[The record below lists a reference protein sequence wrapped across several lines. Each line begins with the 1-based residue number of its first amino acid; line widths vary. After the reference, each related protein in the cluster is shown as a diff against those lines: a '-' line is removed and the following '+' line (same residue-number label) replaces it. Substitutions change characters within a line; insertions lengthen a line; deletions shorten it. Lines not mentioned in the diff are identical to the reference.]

1 MEVTNRSSWFSGIF
15 LKDAKPFISKRDI
28 NWPRITK
35 AGLVAIIGLV
45 VALLM
50 MPTTKPQEKTFHEK
64 VEPGFV
70 QKSIE
75 NDPTQDNLSQ
85 LQQAKSNS
93 RAVPNSLD
101 YLYQSNSGG
110 MGSSNKDRNS
120 SMILSRQGVDSKT
133 QLPPGTKI
141 SVRIIEKLNVTNQT
155 MPIIG
160 VIAKDLLQEDSLA
173 IPNGSKLF
181 GESSFNEGS
190 ERAQVSWKS
199 IQFPDGRERQI
210 SAISVGSD
218 GQVGIDGNVHS
229 EALKNT
235 IGQTLTRFIG
245 AYAEGSMERGPLG
258 ANTGGS
264 ENGMRNAVAETAKDR
279 ADALATDLKKEKKW
293 IEIESN
299 SESLAVLTQAFVFRD
314 PGAVYGR

>member
-1 MEVTNRSSWFSGIF
+1 MEVTNRSSWFSSIF

-28 NWPRITK
+28 NWSRITK
-35 AGLVAIIGLV
+35 AGVVAIIGLV
-45 VALLM
+45 GALLM
-50 MPTTKPQEKTFHEK
+50 MPTMKPQEKNFHEK
-64 VEPGFV
+64 IESGSV

-75 NDPTQDNLSQ
+75 SDPTQDYLSQ
-85 LQQAKSNS
+85 LEQAKSNS

-110 MGSSNKDRNS
+110 PGSSSKDRNS
-120 SMILSRQGVDSKT
+120 SMILSRQGFDSKA

-141 SVRIIEKLNVTNQT
+141 SVRIIEKITLTNQT
-155 MPIIG
+155 MPVIG
-160 VIAKDLLQEDSLA
+160 VVAKDVLQEDSLA
-173 IPNGSKLF
+173 IPKGSKLF
-181 GESSFNEGS
+181 GEVSFNEGS
-190 ERAQVSWKS
+190 ERAQVIWKS
-199 IQFPDGRERQI
+199 VQFPDGRERQI
-210 SAISVGSD
+210 SAIGVGSD
-218 GQVGIDGNVHS
+218 GQVGVDGNVHS

-245 AYAEGSMERGPLG
+245 AYAEGSIERGPLG

-264 ENGMRNAVAETAKDR
+264 ENGMRNAVSETAKDR
-279 ADALATDLKKEKKW
+279 ADAWAAELKKEKKW